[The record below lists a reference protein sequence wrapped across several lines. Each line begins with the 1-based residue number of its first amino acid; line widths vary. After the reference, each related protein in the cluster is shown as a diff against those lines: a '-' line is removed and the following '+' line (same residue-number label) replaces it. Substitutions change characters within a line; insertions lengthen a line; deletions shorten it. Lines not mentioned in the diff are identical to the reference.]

1 MIVAIAK
8 RFVVVFAALLVS
20 AAPVFAAVVG
30 ERPVIVEPVDR
41 GQLPL
46 MFSWTAISG
55 GNVPVESRNRR
66 TSATLPAPSYELQI
80 SDRSDVDS
88 NVLVDVHTNNTTF
101 FFTNTFP
108 SSNFTL
114 RADGPLAGGTYY
126 CRVRAIFNASTT
138 SEFSVV
144 RSFVLATSTGAGG
157 TSVHDYAI
165 TDILPVGTLVAGV
178 PGTVLVRVR
187 NTGTFVENSGSV
199 SFTFDGSRVGSASI
213 PALAPGESALLS
225 YPVAPARAG
234 IAALQARL
242 LFADQG
248 EKNNTLEK
256 TVDVRASGASATL
269 LHGRIRRDPGG
280 FVLIDSQ
287 GRIVADL
294 TAGDVDLAAYVDK
307 PVIVSGTLSTGN
319 GRFAFAVRSVVP
331 DAGVK

>member
-1 MIVAIAK
+1 MHMIASRCLA
-8 RFVVVFAALLVS
+8 VFAALLVG
-20 AAPVFAAVVG
+20 AVPVFAAVVG

-55 GNVPVESRNRR
+55 GNVPVESGSRR

-80 SDRSDVDS
+80 SDRADVDS

-101 FFTNTFP
+101 FFTNVFP
-108 SSNFTL
+108 SSNFTF

-126 CRVRAIFNASTT
+126 CRVRAIFNATTT
-138 SEFSVV
+138 SEFSVI
-144 RSFVLATSTGAGG
+144 RSFILATSIGAGG

-165 TDILPVGTLVAGV
+165 TDILTVGTLVAGT

-187 NTGTFVENSGSV
+187 NVGTFVENSGSV
-199 SFTFDGSRVGSASI
+199 SVAFDGSRVGSASI

-225 YPVAPARAG
+225 YSVAPARAG
-234 IAALQARL
+234 IAALEARL
-242 LFADQG
+242 LFADQN
-248 EKNNTLEK
+248 EKNNVLEK
-256 TVDVRASGASATL
+256 TVEVRAPGESATL
-269 LHGRIRRDPGG
+269 LHGRIRKDPGG

-287 GRIVADL
+287 GRVVADL
-294 TAGDVDLAAYVDK
+294 TAASVDLGAYADK
-307 PVIVSGTLSTGN
+307 PVILSGTLTAGVS
-319 GRFAFAVRSVVP
+319 RFAFVVRSVIP